1 MFHSE
6 NINEGCENWRKTGAF
21 CIRFSKEGHDIIVIV
36 DDYIPLRD
44 DCLPVFARG
53 GV

>member
-36 DDYIPLRD
+36 DDYIPIRED
-44 DCLPVFARG
+44 GLPVFARG